1 MDQKKRKLLSE
12 KAKNLATE
20 WAKTGTKRNKEKFF
34 GLLSKKQM
42 SISILVIIALLAI
55 TDIAIF
61 YLLYLTNKG
70 L

>member
-12 KAKNLATE
+12 KVRNLSAE
-20 WAKTGTKRNKEKFF
+20 WSKTGTKRPKEKFF
-34 GLLSKKQM
+34 GMLSKKQM
-42 SISILVIIALLAI
+42 SISIIAIIILLAI

-61 YLLYLTNKG
+61 YLLYLTNQS